1 MSCRSERFSP
11 AGSVPVWAIA
21 GRDGRRHE
29 NKIEETA
36 GSAAC
41 NRRKTLREQGRTDMD
56 VGLIKYGRVTILNG
70 MQKAV
75 AQLSPALTSI
85 LAVCQKT
92 DDRQRM
98 KTHPESGG
106 CKAQHAKHPRNL
118 RRAFRPEA
126 VRFPAPFG

>member
-1 MSCRSERFSP
+1 MKIKSRRRLEALP
-11 AGSVPVWAIA
+11 ATAAKLYES
-21 GRDGRRHE
+21 
-29 NKIEETA
+29 KEEQTW
-36 GSAAC
+36 
-41 NRRKTLREQGRTDMD
+41 TL
-56 VGLIKYGRVTILNG
+56 GLIKYGRVTILNG

-98 KTHPESGG
+98 KTRPESGG

-118 RRAFRPEA
+118 R
-126 VRFPAPFG
+126 